1 MLCPACGYD
10 NLPGADRC
18 EDCLEPLMK
27 LDVPQPKV
35 GLQKRLM
42 EDSVSHLSPGSP
54 LTLPPKAL
62 VSEAIRLLKDHKV
75 GCVLALEGNQLV
87 GIISERDL
95 LYKVAVSNRPLDQFE
110 LKDVMT
116 ANPVTL
122 RLEDSIRFALYQMS
136 LGGFRHI
143 PIVKDGQPVGIISI
157 KDVLRYINK
166 TGLSKGPENVS
177 SQTSAQ
183 P

>member
-27 LDVPQPKV
+27 LDVPQPKL

-42 EDSVSHLSPGSP
+42 EDSVSHLSLALPLALSP
-54 LTLPPKAL
+54 RAL

-75 GCVLALEGNQLV
+75 GCVLALEGNHLV
-87 GIISERDL
+87 GIMSERDL
-95 LYKVAVSNRPLDQFE
+95 LYKVAGSNRPLDQIE

-122 RLEDSIRFALYQMS
+122 RLEDSIRFALHQMAV
-136 LGGFRHI
+136 GGFRHI
-143 PIVKDGQPVGIISI
+143 PIVTNGQPIGIISI
-157 KDVLRYINK
+157 KNVLRYINE

-177 SQTSAQ
+177 SHAGAQ
-183 P
+183 S

>member
-42 EDSVSHLSPGSP
+42 EDSVSHLSLTSP
-54 LTLPPKAL
+54 LTLSPKASL
-62 VSEAIRLLKDHKV
+62 SEAIRLLKDHRV

-87 GIISERDL
+87 GIMSERDL
-95 LYKVAVSNRPLDQFE
+95 LYKIAGSSRPLDQTKLE
-110 LKDVMT
+110 DVMT

-122 RLEDSIRFALYQMS
+122 RPGDSIRFALHQMS
-136 LGGFRHI
+136 VGGFRHI
-143 PIVKDGQPVGIISI
+143 PVVTDQPVGIISI

-166 TGLSKGPENVS
+166 TLLSKWPVS
-177 SQTSAQ
+177 ASSHTSG
-183 P
+183 

>member
-1 MLCPACGYD
+1 
-10 NLPGADRC
+10 
-18 EDCLEPLMK
+18 MK

-42 EDSVSHLSPGSP
+42 EDSVSHLSPAP
-54 LTLPPKAL
+54 ALTLSPKAS
-62 VSEAIRLLKDHKV
+62 VSEAIRLLKDRKV
-75 GCVLALEGNQLV
+75 GCLLALEGNRLV
-87 GIISERDL
+87 GIVSERDL
-95 LYKVAVSNRPLDQFE
+95 LYKVAGSNRPLDQFE

-122 RLEDSIRFALYQMS
+122 KPEDSIRFALHQMS
-136 LGGFRHI
+136 VGGFRHI
-143 PIVKDGQPVGIISI
+143 PIVTDGQPVGIISA

-166 TGLSKGPENVS
+166 TGLSSGPENVS
-177 SQTSAQ
+177 SHASGH